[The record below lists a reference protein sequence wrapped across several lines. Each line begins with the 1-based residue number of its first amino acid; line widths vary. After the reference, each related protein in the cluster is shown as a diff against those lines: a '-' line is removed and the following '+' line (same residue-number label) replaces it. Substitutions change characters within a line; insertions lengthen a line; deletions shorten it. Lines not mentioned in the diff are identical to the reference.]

1 MSKPVLE
8 NTETNMVAFV
18 DGYVLTQTELCNKLR
33 PVVQE
38 FALLRQTQRKESQ
51 EKFSRSLRRA
61 VNG

>member
-1 MSKPVLE
+1 MSRNVLE

-38 FALLRQTQRKESQ
+38 FALLRKSRREAENES
-51 EKFSRSLRRA
+51 FSRALRRA
-61 VNG
+61 ANG